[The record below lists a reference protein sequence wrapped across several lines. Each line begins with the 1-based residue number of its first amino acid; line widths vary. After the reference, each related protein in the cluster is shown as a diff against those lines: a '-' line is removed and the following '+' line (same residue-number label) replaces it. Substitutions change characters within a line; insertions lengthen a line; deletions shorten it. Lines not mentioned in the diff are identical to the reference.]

1 MIAKLLSSPA
11 VECVTYI
18 VRLSLLCSAFHC
30 DRTAASVWE
39 GRQRQR
45 LRASLRLSLRIR
57 FVLLH
62 HLKQEGMKHSL
73 WWMDIQRDAW
83 TMYPSFLQ
91 PEFGFSDTHSRASV
105 LWLKCTGLAIHKF
118 PDPRYSENS
127 HKERFQWDFRFYE
140 RYIRKNG
147 QWRKSCATP
156 RNFQSAN
163 AKHSSAHALTHGT
176 WKSCIASQWRYFL
189 CISNRIYSVFFLF
202 FIFMWSPDTRGH

>member
-1 MIAKLLSSPA
+1 ML
-11 VECVTYI
+11 E
-18 VRLSLLCSAFHC
+18 LC
-30 DRTAASVWE
+30 
-39 GRQRQR
+39 
-45 LRASLRLSLRIR
+45 I
-57 FVLLH
+57 
-62 HLKQEGMKHSL
+62 
-73 WWMDIQRDAW
+73 
-83 TMYPSFLQ
+83 SFLQ

-202 FIFMWSPDTRGH
+202 FLFLCGHPTPEDIKNQRTNQNQHSFLFKKHHEINSCWLPCPAILYAAFLTWDIWYLMKMVKTKIILSR